1 MEMVPVLVLVLAVG
15 TEAALA
21 ILLEQV
27 AHLQFGVGSRE
38 RDGGRGLV
46 LAGAGAVAGSAT
58 RCRLAERRQ
67 TRGSHGKNT
76 HPH

>member
-27 AHLQFGVGSRE
+27 AHLQFGV
-38 RDGGRGLV
+38 
-46 LAGAGAVAGSAT
+46 
-58 RCRLAERRQ
+58 
-67 TRGSHGKNT
+67 
-76 HPH
+76 